1 MCENGCVM
9 QLKGCMVSL
18 KLGYMFVYICICYLY
33 GMMDLVSKFVYDVIF
48 LQPLQVC
55 TSCSS

>member
-18 KLGYMFVYICICYLY
+18 KLGYMFVYIY
-33 GMMDLVSKFVYDVIF
+33 VYVTYT
-48 LQPLQVC
+48 V
-55 TSCSS
+55 